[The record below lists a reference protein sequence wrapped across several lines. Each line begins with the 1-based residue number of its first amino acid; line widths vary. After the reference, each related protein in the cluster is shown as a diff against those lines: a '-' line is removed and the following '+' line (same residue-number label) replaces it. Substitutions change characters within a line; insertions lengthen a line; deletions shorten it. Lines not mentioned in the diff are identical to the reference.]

1 MAALVVGSLMAASPV
16 DAADCD
22 VVLRELSALQQ
33 EVVEL
38 KLENAALKALLRH
51 ASASDSRA
59 VDVAVR
65 PSYAGTVD
73 DEYAEARALP
83 ILSPSSRQ
91 LLAGQPAPRRP
102 P

>member
-1 MAALVVGSLMAASPV
+1 MAALVVGSLMTTSPV
-16 DAADCD
+16 DGADCD

-38 KLENAALKALLRH
+38 KLENAALKALLRR

-65 PSYAGTVD
+65 PSYAGTV